1 MLKTTGSMA
10 KQHVRCCE
18 GFRMPTGRD
27 GAGSAEGRR
36 PKAAR
41 ALNRF
46 AIGWCGS
53 RPGSSMIGRQGDRRS
68 GPANA
73 FLKIEVSTS
82 TREAFAMTTR
92 SISPLRQRM
101 VEDMNARQLGP
112 HSQRSHIYSC
122 ERFAS
127 FLKRSPDTATADDVR
142 RFQLH
147 LMESGASIGNR
158 NRIMTGVKFLLRV
171 TLRRLDL
178 AAEIYHLK
186 EPQRLPLVMS
196 PEEAKRLLAMA
207 GTSKVRALLALGY
220 GCGLRAGEVVRLR
233 VGDIDSA
240 QNIIRVVQAKG
251 RKDRHV
257 MLPPEVL
264 GLLRQWWK
272 ERPTRHDK
280 GVRPEQRWLF
290 PGGRP
295 RSPMTTRQ
303 LSRLFHETA
312 SSPLTAVFIRS

>member
-1 MLKTTGSMA
+1 
-10 KQHVRCCE
+10 
-18 GFRMPTGRD
+18 
-27 GAGSAEGRR
+27 
-36 PKAAR
+36 
-41 ALNRF
+41 
-46 AIGWCGS
+46 
-53 RPGSSMIGRQGDRRS
+53 
-68 GPANA
+68 
-73 FLKIEVSTS
+73 
-82 TREAFAMTTR
+82 MTNHT
-92 SISPLRQRM
+92 ISPLRQRM
-101 VEDMNARQLGP
+101 VEDMNARQLGA

-147 LMESGASIGNR
+147 LMESGASIANR

-178 AAEIYHLK
+178 ATEIYHLK

-280 GVRPEQRWLF
+280 GVPPEQRWLF

-312 SSPLTAVFIRS
+312 EAAGIRKPVTVHSLRHSFATHLLEHGTDIRIIQALLGHHKLDTTARYTRVATGMIARIESPLHLLSEPRRRARRSQKAEPAT

>member
-1 MLKTTGSMA
+1 MT
-10 KQHVRCCE
+10 
-18 GFRMPTGRD
+18 
-27 GAGSAEGRR
+27 
-36 PKAAR
+36 
-41 ALNRF
+41 NR
-46 AIGWCGS
+46 
-53 RPGSSMIGRQGDRRS
+53 
-68 GPANA
+68 
-73 FLKIEVSTS
+73 
-82 TREAFAMTTR
+82 
-92 SISPLRQRM
+92 ISPLRQRM

-127 FLKRSPDTATADDVR
+127 FLKRSLDTATADDVR

-147 LMESGASIGNR
+147 SMASGASIGNR

-196 PEEAKRLLAMA
+196 PEEAKRLPAMA
-207 GTSKVRALLALGY
+207 GTSRSALLALGY
-220 GCGLRAGEVVRLR
+220 GCGLRAGEVIRLR

-240 QNIIRVVQAKG
+240 QNIIRVVPAKG

-280 GVRPEQRWLF
+280 GVPPEQRWLF

-312 SSPLTAVFIRS
+312 KAAALQAGNGAFAPPQLRDPPPGARHRHPHHPGPARSSQARYDGALHTRRHWHDRPHREPAPPAVQAT

>member
-1 MLKTTGSMA
+1 
-10 KQHVRCCE
+10 
-18 GFRMPTGRD
+18 
-27 GAGSAEGRR
+27 
-36 PKAAR
+36 
-41 ALNRF
+41 
-46 AIGWCGS
+46 
-53 RPGSSMIGRQGDRRS
+53 
-68 GPANA
+68 
-73 FLKIEVSTS
+73 
-82 TREAFAMTTR
+82 MTIR
-92 SISPLRQRM
+92 SISPLRQCM
-101 VEDMNARQLGP
+101 IEDMNARQLGL

-122 ERFAS
+122 ERFAA
-127 FLKRSPDTATADDVR
+127 FLKRSPETATVDDVR

-147 LMESGASIGNR
+147 LMQSGTSISNR

-207 GTSKVRALLALGY
+207 GTSRVRVLLSLAY

-240 QNIIRVVQAKG
+240 QSIIRVVQAKG

-264 GLLRQWWK
+264 DLLRQWWK
-272 ERPTRHDK
+272 ERPTRYET
-280 GVRPEQRWLF
+280 GVPPEQRWLF
-290 PGGRP
+290 PGRRPGRP
-295 RSPMTTRQ
+295 ITTRQ
-303 LSRLFHETA
+303 LGRLFHATA
-312 SSPLTAVFIRS
+312 EAAGSTQADTLMPVRRAGPCVRARGVE

>member
-1 MLKTTGSMA
+1 
-10 KQHVRCCE
+10 
-18 GFRMPTGRD
+18 
-27 GAGSAEGRR
+27 
-36 PKAAR
+36 
-41 ALNRF
+41 
-46 AIGWCGS
+46 
-53 RPGSSMIGRQGDRRS
+53 
-68 GPANA
+68 
-73 FLKIEVSTS
+73 
-82 TREAFAMTTR
+82 MTHEKMT
-92 SISPLRQRM
+92 PLRERM
-101 VEDMNARQLGP
+101 IEDMRIHGMGDKTQKA
-112 HSQRSHIYSC
+112 HI
-122 ERFAS
+122 RAVKDFAG

-178 AAEIYHLK
+178 VAEIYHLK

-207 GTSKVRALLALGY
+207 GTLKVRVMLALGY

-240 QNIIRVVQAKG
+240 QSIIRVVQGKG

-257 MLPPEVL
+257 MLPLEVL
-264 GLLRQWWK
+264 ALLRQWWQV
-272 ERPTRHDK
+272 RPTRYDT
-280 GVRPEQRWLF
+280 GVLPQKRWLF
-290 PGGRP
+290 PGGKPGRP
-295 RSPMTTRQ
+295 ITTRQ

-312 SSPLTAVFIRS
+312 EAAGIRKPVTLHSLRHSFATHLLERGTDIRIIQALLGHHKLDTTARYTRVATGMIASVESPLDLLSKPPRQARSSNKAEPAT